1 MKGLHTAPVVRIP
14 QFAVEV
20 EVEEVY
26 KSCYSSVLV
35 GDGNRDLQAAPWVD
49 GFVG

>member
-1 MKGLHTAPVVRIP
+1 VKGLHTAPAVRIP

-26 KSCYSSVLV
+26 KSCYSSVPV
-35 GDGNRDLQAAPWVD
+35 GDGIPDLQAAP
-49 GFVG
+49 